1 MTILDTIVAHKHKE
15 VAERKARVSIAELE
29 QHISRRQPPISLKE
43 RLLMPDQSGI
53 IAEFKRKSPSR
64 GFIHEGADASA
75 VTTGYVQAGASALS
89 VLTDAH
95 FFGGSE
101 ADLLLARKNA
111 NIPILRK
118 DFVVDEYQI
127 IEAGAIGA
135 DLVLLI
141 AECLTAA
148 QLNTLAATAR
158 SLGLEVLMELH
169 AADQLDK
176 WNEHI
181 GLVGVNNRNLK
192 DFSVSLATSFEL
204 AALLPGEVVK
214 VSESGID
221 DPNAIVALRREGFKG
236 FLIGDYFMRH
246 TDPALACREFISTAQ
261 RLQEQISGAIAG
273 ETPDSFDKH
282 NTGL

>member
-1 MTILDTIVAHKHKE
+1 MTILDTIVAHKHQE
-15 VAERKARVSIAELE
+15 VAERKARVSIAGLE
-29 QHISRRQPPISLKE
+29 RQIAGRQPVISISQ
-43 RLLMPDQSGI
+43 RLLLPGQSGV

-64 GFIHEGADASA
+64 GFINQGADASI
-75 VTTGYVQAGASALS
+75 VTSGYVQAGASALS

-95 FFGGSE
+95 FFGGGE

-127 IEAGAIGA
+127 IEASAIGA
-135 DLVLLI
+135 DVILLI

-148 QLNTLAATAR
+148 ELKHLAATAR
-158 SLGLEVLMELH
+158 GLGLEVLMELH

-176 WNEHI
+176 WNEHV

-204 AALLPGEVVK
+204 ATLLPQEVTK

-221 DPNAIVALRREGFKG
+221 DPNAIVALRREGFRG
-236 FLIGDYFMRH
+236 FLIGDYFMRQA
-246 TDPALACREFISTAQ
+246 DPVLACREFIDTAQ
-261 RLQEQISGAIAG
+261 RLQDQISGAIAQQ
-273 ETPDSFDKH
+273 TPGNF
-282 NTGL
+282 